1 MSQLVNF
8 VSWSVLVLILL
19 FTTFGPSLI
28 LFIINCLLISFVAI
42 YYSLI
47 QYQKSLQ
54 PHKNSSIKLNL
65 ISSNQLNQSLKKSKL
80 YLKKVYKCESL
91 TGNVMIDEQLKDII
105 DLVFRD
111 IIIPWYSHVSSNTH
125 FLNDL
130 RLFIYLVIRNLAS
143 R

>member
-80 YLKKVYKCESL
+80 YLKKVNYKWL
-91 TGNVMIDEQLKDII
+91 L
-105 DLVFRD
+105 
-111 IIIPWYSHVSSNTH
+111 
-125 FLNDL
+125 
-130 RLFIYLVIRNLAS
+130 
-143 R
+143 